1 MSEIHEIPKDL
12 SPSKSLVVNL
22 RQQLMQVLPFSE
34 MQAEHID
41 QFIKAAKES
50 YFEPDEVILDP
61 NHGPISRLY
70 FVRQGTVVARKG
82 IAQEAGAAHAIETG
96 EFFPVSAAMAGRAV
110 TATYSA
116 QGDCFCLTISRDAM
130 LQLAEQSGPFAD
142 FLNQRILKF
151 LEQSRKILQRHYASQ
166 VFAEQSLETPLG
178 ALPRKKP
185 LFVQEHTS
193 IQEAL
198 KQMHER
204 RVGSILVTNSQKD
217 LVGILT
223 RYDILGRVTM
233 PAVSLE
239 RPISDVMT
247 RGVKALTVMDTAQ
260 DAALMMSKY
269 GIRHVPVMDGQ
280 EIVNIVSERDLFA
293 AQRLSLKNI
302 SSAIRTAEDVAT
314 LITCAKDIRNFA
326 KNLLGQGVQA
336 RQLTAL
342 ISHLNDLICE
352 RLVLIHANQHQLD
365 LKAFAWLALGS
376 EGRGEQ
382 TIATDQDNALVFLS
396 AHPDA
401 ERNKYLSF
409 AKEVNLALDACGYP
423 LCKGQVMAS
432 NPKICLS
439 DTEWLE
445 RFSHWIEHGSPE
457 DLLNASIYFDFRV
470 VAGNADLVTPMRDL
484 VTRQAQAIPRFIKL
498 LADNSLR
505 MRVPISWHGGI
516 DTQKVAGKEC
526 IDLKMQGTAIVVDAA
541 RIYSLAKGITV
552 TSTRERLLQ
561 VGRALEVPERE
572 YEAWVSAFE
581 FLQMLR
587 LSIQIEG
594 ASIADNPNMMEYA
607 SLNDIDR
614 RILKESI
621 KTIRT
626 LQQRLELDYGR

>member
-1 MSEIHEIPKDL
+1 
-12 SPSKSLVVNL
+12 
-22 RQQLMQVLPFSE
+22 
-34 MQAEHID
+34 
-41 QFIKAAKES
+41 
-50 YFEPDEVILDP
+50 
-61 NHGPISRLY
+61 
-70 FVRQGTVVARKG
+70 
-82 IAQEAGAAHAIETG
+82 
-96 EFFPVSAAMAGRAV
+96 
-110 TATYSA
+110 
-116 QGDCFCLTISRDAM
+116 
-130 LQLAEQSGPFAD
+130 
-142 FLNQRILKF
+142 
-151 LEQSRKILQRHYASQ
+151 
-166 VFAEQSLETPLG
+166 LG

-365 LKAFAWLALGS
+365 LKTFAWLALGS

-382 TIATDQDNALVFLS
+382 TIATDQDNALVFVS
-396 AHPDA
+396 SDPDA

-516 DTQKVAGKEC
+516 DTHKVAGKEC

>member
-1 MSEIHEIPKDL
+1 
-12 SPSKSLVVNL
+12 
-22 RQQLMQVLPFSE
+22 
-34 MQAEHID
+34 
-41 QFIKAAKES
+41 
-50 YFEPDEVILDP
+50 
-61 NHGPISRLY
+61 
-70 FVRQGTVVARKG
+70 
-82 IAQEAGAAHAIETG
+82 
-96 EFFPVSAAMAGRAV
+96 
-110 TATYSA
+110 
-116 QGDCFCLTISRDAM
+116 
-130 LQLAEQSGPFAD
+130 
-142 FLNQRILKF
+142 
-151 LEQSRKILQRHYASQ
+151 
-166 VFAEQSLETPLG
+166 
-178 ALPRKKP
+178 
-185 LFVQEHTS
+185 
-193 IQEAL
+193 
-198 KQMHER
+198 
-204 RVGSILVTNSQKD
+204 
-217 LVGILT
+217 
-223 RYDILGRVTM
+223 
-233 PAVSLE
+233 
-239 RPISDVMT
+239 
-247 RGVKALTVMDTAQ
+247 
-260 DAALMMSKY
+260 
-269 GIRHVPVMDGQ
+269 
-280 EIVNIVSERDLFA
+280 
-293 AQRLSLKNI
+293 
-302 SSAIRTAEDVAT
+302 
-314 LITCAKDIRNFA
+314 
-326 KNLLGQGVQA
+326 
-336 RQLTAL
+336 
-342 ISHLNDLICE
+342 
-352 RLVLIHANQHQLD
+352 
-365 LKAFAWLALGS
+365 
-376 EGRGEQ
+376 
-382 TIATDQDNALVFLS
+382 
-396 AHPDA
+396 
-401 ERNKYLSF
+401 
-409 AKEVNLALDACGYP
+409 
-423 LCKGQVMAS
+423 MAS

>member
-1 MSEIHEIPKDL
+1 MSEIHEMPKDL

-41 QFIKAAKES
+41 QFIKSAKES
-50 YFEPDEVILDP
+50 YFEPDEIILDP
-61 NHGPISRLY
+61 NHGSIGRLY
-70 FVRQGTVVARKG
+70 FVRQGTVIARKG

-185 LFVQEHTS
+185 LFVYEHTS

-204 RVGSILVTNSQKD
+204 RVGSILVTDSQKD

-233 PAVSLE
+233 PAVSLN
-239 RPISDVMT
+239 RPIADVMT
-247 RGVKALTVMDTAQ
+247 RGVKALTVMDSAQ

-269 GIRHVPVMDGQ
+269 GIRHIPVMDGQ

-302 SSAIRTAEDVAT
+302 SSAIRTAGDVTT
-314 LITCAKDIRNFA
+314 LVTCAKDIRHFA

-352 RLVLIHANQHQLD
+352 RLVLIHAEQHRID
-365 LKAFAWLALGS
+365 LKSFAWLALGS

-382 TIATDQDNALVFLS
+382 TIATDQDNALVFVS
-396 AHPDA
+396 ADPES
-401 ERNKYLSF
+401 ERDQYLNF

-439 DTEWLE
+439 DAEWLE

-470 VAGNADLVTPMRDL
+470 VAGHADLVAPMRDL

-498 LADNSLR
+498 LAENSLR

-516 DTQKVAGKEC
+516 DTQKVEGKEC

-541 RIYSLAKGITV
+541 RIYSLAKGITA
-552 TSTRERLLQ
+552 TNTRERLLQ
-561 VGRALEVPERE
+561 VGKALDVPERE

-594 ASIADNPNMMEYA
+594 SSTAGNPNMIEYA